1 MVELFRGGF
10 VTNGGTSFSFL
21 IEWVPRTEERAG
33 VGLGSFHVLLDEQRG
48 PGGYLISVS
57 FN

>member
-1 MVELFRGGF
+1 MVELFQGGF

-33 VGLGSFHVLLDEQRG
+33 VVLGSFNMLLDEQGG
-48 PGGYLISVS
+48 PGGHLISVS